1 MAEQTKGQE
10 QAQGAKRLY
19 ILSTAPQI
27 VSPVD
32 TRAIMRNVLIAMAPA
47 FAVAVALFG
56 LRARAVTASA
66 VAASVLFEH
75 LWCLARHTPTTVGD
89 LSAAVTGVLI
99 AFNVPAG
106 VPLWMVV
113 VGSFVAIVLTKELF
127 GGIGYNFANPAIVAR
142 IVLSVSFP
150 AAMTTWVGPR
160 LTLSPVDAVSSAT
173 MLSASAIK
181 LPYLDMFLGTEM
193 GMLGETSAAAIL
205 LGFAILLATRTITWH
220 VTIPY
225 LATVFLL
232 SLPTG
237 HDPLAQVLSGGLM
250 LGAVFMATDY
260 SSSPMTAK
268 GKVIYGIGCGLIC
281 CVIRFWGNMNE
292 GCAYS
297 ILLMDLLVPYIDRAC
312 ALTPFGDEKP
322 GLLARLR
329 ARKGGERQ

>member
-1 MAEQTKGQE
+1 MFVKIN
-10 QAQGAKRLY
+10 KRRDKHGEMTY
-19 ILSTAPQI
+19 
-27 VSPVD
+27 
-32 TRAIMRNVLIAMAPA
+32 
-47 FAVAVALFG
+47 
-56 LRARAVTASA
+56 TASFGWLNWL
-66 VAASVLFEH
+66 VLVLYLVGMILLGVYFMRRQKGGEDFFKGGGRIPWWAA
-75 LWCLARHTPTTVGD
+75 
-89 LSAAVTGVLI
+89 
-99 AFNVPAG
+99 
-106 VPLWMVV
+106 
-113 VGSFVAIVLTKELF
+113 
-127 GGIGYNFANPAIVAR
+127 GISIF
-142 IVLSVSFP
+142 
-150 AAMTTWVGPR
+150 
-160 LTLSPVDAVSSAT
+160 AT